1 MTATTPRKP
10 ATIFIFITLVIAMM
24 GIGLIIPVL
33 PGLITQFKGGDVAE
47 GSHVYGWMVGIFALM
62 QFIGSPFLGAL
73 SDRYGR
79 RRVILIALA
88 GSTIDYVIMALA
100 PTLAWMFVARMIA
113 GLTAG
118 VLATTN
124 AYIADVTP
132 PEKRAQAFGML
143 GAAFGLGFI
152 IGPAI
157 GGMLGHFDLRL
168 PFWVAAGLAATNWL
182 YGMFILPESLAPEN
196 RRAFEWKRANPIG
209 SLLALRRFPVV
220 LGLAETY
227 FVLSIAQTM
236 LQSVW
241 VLYMGYRYAW
251 TPLQVGLSLATVG
264 VTSILVQAGLVK
276 HIIARLGETRGVITG
291 LCISIAAQFAYGFAT
306 QGWMIYTIIVVG
318 SFAGIGGPALQSY
331 ITRHI
336 PANEQ
341 GAVQGALSGL
351 TSVAGIIGPPFAA
364 WSFSWAIAP
373 ARSFHIPG
381 LPFFESA
388 VLIAIALVLATR
400 SFRRDAAAAAQVA

>member
-10 ATIFIFITLVIAMM
+10 ATVFIFITLVIAMM

-132 PEKRAQAFGML
+132 PEKRAQAFGLL

-182 YGMFILPESLAPEN
+182 YGMFILPESPV
-196 RRAFEWKRANPIG
+196 G
-209 SLLALRRFPVV
+209 SRFP
-220 LGLAETY
+220 
-227 FVLSIAQTM
+227 IR
-236 LQSVW
+236 SVW
-241 VLYMGYRYAW
+241 
-251 TPLQVGLSLATVG
+251 
-264 VTSILVQAGLVK
+264 
-276 HIIARLGETRGVITG
+276 IAVN
-291 LCISIAAQFAYGFAT
+291 CC
-306 QGWMIYTIIVVG
+306 WV
-318 SFAGIGGPALQSY
+318 
-331 ITRHI
+331 
-336 PANEQ
+336 NK
-341 GAVQGALSGL
+341 
-351 TSVAGIIGPPFAA
+351 
-364 WSFSWAIAP
+364 
-373 ARSFHIPG
+373 
-381 LPFFESA
+381 
-388 VLIAIALVLATR
+388 
-400 SFRRDAAAAAQVA
+400 RRTH